1 MRGAENFNRIA
12 LLETQANMLGLDD
25 KSNVKLNLINLS
37 AYRATDL
44 MFDGYLKSTSDI
56 IRQAFRLPLLYLGT
70 LDAGTSYSS
79 SYSTIK
85 IAENQVFN
93 PERQIFDDHIN
104 KQILWKE
111 LGCKMWKYRSLGPQ
125 VASTEELR
133 LSLKELVSAGALTI
147 NNCVDITSELFG
159 LNLSK
164 YNEIWADVPISL
176 LRNQSNNGT
185 FQLKEITNSNPKTG
199 GQQQQVQLPSEDV
212 NVGGKPLSTGGPSTP
227 PIEYPKVTR

>member
-1 MRGAENFNRIA
+1 
-12 LLETQANMLGLDD
+12 
-25 KSNVKLNLINLS
+25 
-37 AYRATDL
+37 
-44 MFDGYLKSTSDI
+44 
-56 IRQAFRLPLLYLGT
+56 
-70 LDAGTSYSS
+70 
-79 SYSTIK
+79 
-85 IAENQVFN
+85 
-93 PERQIFDDHIN
+93 
-104 KQILWKE
+104 
-111 LGCKMWKYRSLGPQ
+111 MWKYRSLGPQ

-185 FQLKEITNSNPKTG
+185 FQLKEITNSNPKNG

-212 NVGGKPLSTGGPSTP
+212 SVGGKPLSTGTPALP